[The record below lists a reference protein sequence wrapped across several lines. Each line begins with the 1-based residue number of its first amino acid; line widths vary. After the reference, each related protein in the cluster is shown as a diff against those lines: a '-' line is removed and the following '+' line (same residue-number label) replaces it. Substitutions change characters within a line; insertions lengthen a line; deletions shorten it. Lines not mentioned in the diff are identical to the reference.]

1 MQVAPLP
8 LAVLTSFLFMY
19 YMGIS
24 SNLMSL
30 SGIAIAIGVPVGI
43 LAARRPRRDTS

>member
-1 MQVAPLP
+1 
-8 LAVLTSFLFMY
+8 MY

-30 SGIAIAIGVPVGI
+30 AGIAIAIGVLVDADI
-43 LAARRPRRDTS
+43 VV